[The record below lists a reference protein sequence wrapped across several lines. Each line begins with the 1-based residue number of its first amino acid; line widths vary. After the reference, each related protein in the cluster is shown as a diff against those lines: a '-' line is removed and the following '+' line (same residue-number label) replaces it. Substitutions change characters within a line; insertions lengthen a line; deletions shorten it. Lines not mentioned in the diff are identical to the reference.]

1 MTDSSKT
8 IIADD
13 LLRGAEQIRDVIGAE
28 NIDQV
33 YYAAR
38 KGLWPIARIGKTLV
52 ASRAQ
57 LERHYRKITA
67 GTS

>member
-1 MTDSSKT
+1 MTDSLKT
-8 IIADD
+8 PIADD
-13 LLRGAEQIRDVIGAE
+13 LLRGAEQIRDAIGAE
-28 NIDQV
+28 NIDAV
-33 YYAAR
+33 YYAAK
-38 KGLWPIARIGKTLV
+38 KGLWPISRIGKTLV